1 MAPPSGFSHGH
12 GIFFESDSQWPAS
25 AGHKEDSRMSIS
37 LRVLAASAALAFA
50 GSTLAAAPKTE
61 APPVKHRTA
70 QQQRM
75 ADCNKRAAGK
85 KGDERKAFMSSCLK
99 KKAAPATH

>member
-1 MAPPSGFSHGH
+1 
-12 GIFFESDSQWPAS
+12 
-25 AGHKEDSRMSIS
+25 MSIS

-75 ADCNKRAAGK
+75 ADCNKRATGK
-85 KGDERKAFMSSCLK
+85 KG
-99 KKAAPATH
+99 

>member
-1 MAPPSGFSHGH
+1 
-12 GIFFESDSQWPAS
+12 
-25 AGHKEDSRMSIS
+25 MSIS

-75 ADCNKRAAGK
+75 ADCNKRATGK
-85 KGDERKAFMSSCLK
+85 KGDERKAFMSSLPQEKGRASHALNEATATPRRCMRG
-99 KKAAPATH
+99 AASLSSNAAQNGTRT